1 MKDNLQDK
9 LLENFIYDD
18 NNKDENTEKVM
29 LSTTEL
35 LKKDKIIEILINN
48 IGKQKEEL
56 LISKKKEVFNVN
68 VGRDMSPNKKT

>member
-9 LLENFIYDD
+9 LLENVIYDD

-35 LKKDKIIEILINN
+35 LKKDKRIEILINN

-56 LISKKKEVFNVN
+56 LMGKKKEVFNVN